1 MLSYRVSILSI
12 NVQRMFWNIWPF
24 LFVFFEKSL
33 ITRWVKAFRQRL
45 DSDVKFGPL
54 DLIDV
59 PKPLTL
65 NSKLIEIFIHLKR
78 YVLLLPTSSNL
89 WSLVLNHH
97 FFVAL
102 NVELTLSMMVRSSD
116 LWLLF
121 EQVLVVI
128 WDVKLKLT
136 RARSQRDK
144 QIHTLLSKNLRVNL
158 RELHFVDVEFV
169 NSKFIWVIRHNTS
182 NGFVGG
188 QVHNIAGTDLE
199 RILNLSKL
207 NSLRV

>member
-1 MLSYRVSILSI
+1 MSEFSQTTSASSIFLTAFKWIEFMLSYLVSILSI

-65 NSKLIEIFIHLKR
+65 YSKLIEIFIHLKR

-89 WSLVLNHH
+89 
-97 FFVAL
+97 
-102 NVELTLSMMVRSSD
+102 
-116 LWLLF
+116 
-121 EQVLVVI
+121 
-128 WDVKLKLT
+128 
-136 RARSQRDK
+136 
-144 QIHTLLSKNLRVNL
+144 
-158 RELHFVDVEFV
+158 
-169 NSKFIWVIRHNTS
+169 
-182 NGFVGG
+182 
-188 QVHNIAGTDLE
+188 
-199 RILNLSKL
+199 
-207 NSLRV
+207 